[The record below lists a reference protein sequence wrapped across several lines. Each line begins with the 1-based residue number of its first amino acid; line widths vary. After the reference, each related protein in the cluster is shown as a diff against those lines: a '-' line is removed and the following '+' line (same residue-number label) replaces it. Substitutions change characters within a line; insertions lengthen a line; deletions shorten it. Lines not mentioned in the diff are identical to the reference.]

1 MSKLILIFHKYRLD
15 MENDFP
21 SIPFPL
27 CIIPEGTTNIISHT
41 IQGNTDPCTPLLHLI
56 FSKKIFLL

>member
-1 MSKLILIFHKYRLD
+1 